1 MKKLWMA
8 FILVVVISFSIL
20 GWAGFKIYQEKP
32 PIPSSVVTTE
42 GAAVISE
49 GDILAGQGVWRA
61 MGGME
66 LGSIWGHGSY
76 VAPDSYQPLE

>member
-1 MKKLWMA
+1 MKKFWMA

-42 GAAVISE
+42 GATVISE

-61 MGGME
+61 MDGME

-76 VAPDSYQPLE
+76 VAPDTYQPPE